1 MSSVPAT
8 VNTTTQKK
16 PRATKPK
23 AAAAVAA
30 VEVPAPTPV
39 AVEVPTPAPVATP
52 APAQKKPRAKKTT
65 EAAPAPAVPAPAVP
79 VPAPAVPAP
88 AAPAAPA
95 PAPAAPAEPAAEKPK
110 RRRVVVKKPV
120 TEASS
125 STTTTDAPKVRA
137 KRVRP
142 PVPQYTPLPK
152 ITDFSEESM
161 VQARAFFQWFARH
174 ATRNR
179 LIRLYK
185 DIALQVYNELRQK
198 SRKMVDV
205 AKTELNYNNRLSNK
219 DFDATFKSLNGVWLS
234 DFSIQGK
241 YTLEEATNMLRTTG
255 KIGDNEKSRRLGILL
270 SQCAKRKVKPL
281 GVVSEARGDDNE
293 YKFNLGADES
303 KRVYVGPTIKFKKL
317 NGHTLSFQNTVDSV
331 FHPREKLPRG
341 TRRVTSLFPTVTK
354 KKVVDTVADVDAS
367 SSAPVTV

>member
-1 MSSVPAT
+1 MSSVAANT
-8 VNTTTQKK
+8 TTTTTQKK
-16 PRATKPK
+16 ARTPK
-23 AAAAVAA
+23 AATAVAA
-30 VEVPAPTPV
+30 
-39 AVEVPTPAPVATP
+39 TPAPVAVSASVAVPDSVAVP
-52 APAQKKPRAKKTT
+52 APAAKKPRAKK
-65 EAAPAPAVPAPAVP
+65 AVPAPEA

-88 AAPAAPA
+88 VTSAPATETAPV
-95 PAPAAPAEPAAEKPK
+95 AEKPK
-110 RRRVVVKKPV
+110 RRRVVVKKDKEV
-120 TEASS
+120 K
-125 STTTTDAPKVRA
+125 DAAAPRA

-152 ITDFSEESM
+152 ITDFSEES
-161 VQARAFFQWFARH
+161 VTQARAFFQWFARH

-219 DFDATFKSLNGVWLS
+219 EFDGAFKSLNGVWLS

-241 YTLEEATNMLRTTG
+241 YTLEEATNMLRTSG
-255 KIGDNEKSRRLGILL
+255 KIGENEKSRRLGILL

-354 KKVVDTVADVDAS
+354 KKVPVDES
-367 SSAPVTV
+367 SSSSSSVPVPATL

>member
-1 MSSVPAT
+1 MSSAAAT
-8 VNTTTQKK
+8 TTTTTQKK
-16 PRATKPK
+16 ARTPK
-23 AAAAVAA
+23 ASTATAAV
-30 VEVPAPTPV
+30 PV
-39 AVEVPTPAPVATP
+39 SVPTPAPVAVSVSVPTP
-52 APAQKKPRAKKTT
+52 APVAEKKPRAKKTP
-65 EAAPAPAVPAPAVP
+65 AAATPAVATPAV
-79 VPAPAVPAP
+79 VTPAVAT
-88 AAPAAPA
+88 PA
-95 PAPAAPAEPAAEKPK
+95 PAPEVATPAPAPVEAVPAVAAEKPR
-110 RRRVVVKKPV
+110 RRRVVVKKDKV
-120 TEASS
+120 EGSS
-125 STTTTDAPKVRA
+125 DAPKQRA

-152 ITDFSEESM
+152 ITDFSEES
-161 VQARAFFQWFARH
+161 VTQARAFFQWFARH

-205 AKTELNYNNRLSNK
+205 SKTELNYNNRLSNK
-219 DFDATFKSLNGVWLS
+219 EFDTAFKGLNGVWLS

-241 YTLEEATNMLRTTG
+241 YTLEEATNMLRSTG
-255 KIGDNEKSRRLGILL
+255 KIGDNDKSRRLGILL

-293 YKFNLGADES
+293 YKFGLGADES

-331 FHPREKLPRG
+331 FLPREKLPRG
-341 TRRVTSLFPTVTK
+341 TRRVTSLFPTITK
-354 KKVVDTVADVDAS
+354 KKVVASPVVDAAS
-367 SSAPVTV
+367 SSVPATL